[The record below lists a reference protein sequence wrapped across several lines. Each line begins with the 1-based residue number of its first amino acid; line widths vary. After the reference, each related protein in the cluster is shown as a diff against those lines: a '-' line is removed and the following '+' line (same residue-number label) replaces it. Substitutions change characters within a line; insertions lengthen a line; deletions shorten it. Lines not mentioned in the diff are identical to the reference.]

1 MPCHSIYIRSN
12 IEKVERPVS
21 FFSLSQTNALPLQNL
36 LFLLKLSEKLRIT
49 LKFLYGE
56 LCISAKN
63 SREKCREKCYK
74 GSWER
79 LPRFHIDDR
88 LQLSAQA
95 RRVHTVTRKSCRK
108 EMKDEQVPT
117 DYARSCGKAWD
128 YAWVRRWMCCC
139 AAEYC
144 RQGHAFQ
151 ETTSSPISSPC
162 HLPKASASS
171 HDGFRRLLAATTI
184 SS

>member
-1 MPCHSIYIRSN
+1 MKTTFSPRIGKNCQC
-12 IEKVERPVS
+12 IEKIHANSSDLQVFQDGFSVGVEY
-21 FFSLSQTNALPLQNL
+21 F
-36 LFLLKLSEKLRIT
+36 
-49 LKFLYGE
+49 
-56 LCISAKN
+56 ISAKN
-63 SREKCREKCYK
+63 YRENGREKCYK

-108 EMKDEQVPT
+108 EMKHEQVPT

-139 AAEYC
+139 AAEFSREGY
-144 RQGHAFQ
+144 AFQ
-151 ETTSSPISSPC
+151 EATSSPISSPC

-171 HDGFRRLLAATTI
+171 HDGFRRLLAATTM